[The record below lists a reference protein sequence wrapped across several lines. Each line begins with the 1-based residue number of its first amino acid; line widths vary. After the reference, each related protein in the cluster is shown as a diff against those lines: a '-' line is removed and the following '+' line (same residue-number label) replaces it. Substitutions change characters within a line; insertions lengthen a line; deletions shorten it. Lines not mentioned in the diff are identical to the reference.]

1 MMALNNGDE
10 ASTAIG
16 QILDI
21 KQNSNAGE
29 KKLGY
34 VTLVFPVYHKEDN
47 KDNKIYST
55 YWSLH

>member
-10 ASTAIG
+10 ASTAID
-16 QILDI
+16 QIRDI